1 MGGSSS
7 KVEIP
12 ETETSFD
19 FSKLATVPL
28 EAAQDMGR
36 HAEEALGEVN
46 AAAEKLQAQNTWLT
60 SVLYWIVILI
70 VVTGVCT
77 LLYYYAW
84 PPLKNLIWPPAAPT
98 PTSVTTPVTST
109 PPPVKAPP
117 PTQPG
122 SNLKNGQVSEVVSS
136 SGGSASYGYQF
147 WLFITDWNY
156 KFGKDK
162 AIFSRNDPSKSIQNP
177 SVMLHPTDNSLKI
190 SVSVYPNENTSKN
203 DPAPA
208 GHSGATDDV
217 FLCEVSN
224 IPIQKWVSVSISV
237 DSRNLD
243 VYLDGNLVKSC
254 LLTGVPKPAMGDVV
268 LNDKGGFSGWLCGFN
283 SYSKAL
289 VPSDIQIFNVGGVP
303 CSIPD
308 DTAYSTKFGFFNSSG
323 KEVSKYVF

>member
-12 ETETSFD
+12 ATETFD

-28 EAAQDMGR
+28 QAAQDMGR
-36 HAEEALGEVN
+36 QAEQALGEVS
-46 AAAEKLQAQNTWLT
+46 AAAQQLQTQNTWLSST
-60 SVLYWIVILI
+60 LYWLVIL
-70 VVTGVCT
+70 VVVVVVFTI
-77 LLYYYAW
+77 LYYYAW
-84 PPLKNLIWPPAAPT
+84 PPLKNLIWPPPAPT
-98 PTSVTTPVTST
+98 P
-109 PPPVKAPP
+109 PPATAPAPVKAPVSAP
-117 PTQPG
+117 PVTAPSG
-122 SNLKNGQVSEVVSS
+122 SSLKNGQVSEVVSS

-147 WLFITDWNY
+147 WLFIQDWNY
-156 KFGKDK
+156 KFGEDK
-162 AIFSRNDPSKSIQNP
+162 PIFSRNDPSKSIQNP

-217 FLCEVSN
+217 FLCEVPN
-224 IPIQKWVSVSISV
+224 IPIQKWVSVSMSV

-283 SYSKAL
+283 SYSKSL
-289 VPSDIQIFNVGGVP
+289 VPSDVQIFNVGGAP

-308 DTAYSTKFGFFNSSG
+308 DKTYTTKFGFFNSGG

>member
-7 KVEIP
+7 KIEIP

-28 EAAQDMGR
+28 EAAQDLGR

-46 AAAEKLQAQNTWLT
+46 AAAQQLQAQNTWLS
-60 SVLYWIVILI
+60 SVLFWLVILFVI
-70 VVTGVCT
+70 GILSLVF
-77 LLYYYAW
+77 YYYAW
-84 PPLKNLIWPPAAPT
+84 PPLKNLLMPPEPTPAPT
-98 PTSVTTPVTST
+98 PAPTPDKAPT
-109 PPPVKAPP
+109 PVKAPP
-117 PTQPG
+117 PG
-122 SNLKNGQVSEVVSS
+122 SILKSGQVSEVVSS

-147 WLFITDWNY
+147 WLFIQDWNY
-156 KFGKDK
+156 KFGEDK

-268 LNDKGGFSGWLCGFN
+268 LHDKGGFSGWLCGFN

-289 VPSDIQIFNVGGVP
+289 VPSDVQLFNVGGVP

-308 DTAYSTKFGFFNSSG
+308 ATAYSTKFGFFNSSG

>member
-12 ETETSFD
+12 EAQTFD

-28 EAAQDMGR
+28 SAAQDIGR
-36 HAEEALGEVN
+36 QAQQTIGEVS
-46 AAAEKLQAQNTWLT
+46 AAAQQLQSQNTSLSSTLFWTLII
-60 SVLYWIVILI
+60 SGAIIVFLILYLFVWPLI
-70 VVTGVCT
+70 
-77 LLYYYAW
+77 
-84 PPLKNLIWPPAAPT
+84 KNALMPAPAPA
-98 PTSVTTPVTST
+98 PAST
-109 PPPVKAPP
+109 PPPVTAPTP
-117 PTQPG
+117 TQATQATQPG

-156 KFGKDK
+156 KFGEDK

-208 GHSGATDDV
+208 GHSGSTDDV

-289 VPSDIQIFNVGGVP
+289 VPSDVQLFNVGGVP

-308 DTAYSTKFGFFNSSG
+308 DTAYTTKFGFFNSGG